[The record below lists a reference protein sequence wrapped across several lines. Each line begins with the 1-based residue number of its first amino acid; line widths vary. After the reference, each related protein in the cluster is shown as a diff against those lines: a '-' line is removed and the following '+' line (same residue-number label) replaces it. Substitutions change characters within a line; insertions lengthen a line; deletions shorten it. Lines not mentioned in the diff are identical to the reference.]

1 MMKTKEL
8 AGLNRKI
15 VLRRSPQ
22 RQVEEFLLSQVPR
35 FKAPTNLRRWK
46 HEIRRLRMAAL
57 SKIYLRGWPRKIVGA
72 RPRIVWGETL
82 RPDPSYIIR
91 KFRFEAF
98 PDYWIPTLLYEPLG
112 RQGKLPAVLNPNGHH
127 SGGKAAIYKQIR
139 CANLARRGV
148 LALNFEFIGMSEL
161 GGDIDHDNIG
171 LLDIAGRAGVGLFY
185 LAMRK
190 ALDLLMAHPRIDTTR
205 VGMTGLSGGGWQTIV
220 LSALD
225 PRITLSVP
233 VAGYTS
239 FRGSV
244 KHKDI
249 GDWEQ
254 TPPDQATVL
263 DYQGMTAMLAPRP
276 ALLILNE
283 KDDCC
288 FVARHTK
295 PEIYDAVRPTWR
307 AFGALDRFEFYSNR
321 VPGTHNYDA
330 DNRSQF
336 YRFINR
342 HFGLKS
348 PTHDTHRPDEIYPE
362 SRLNVGL
369 PPEQTSVLVMARQ
382 CAHAAARKLTMPETA
397 LQRRQLRRKLAE
409 VIRLPRYGRATARIT
424 RRRKGIRL
432 MELRVGPWLLPMTWV
447 PDDFVRATWLIVND
461 QPNFAELSPSLRVQ
475 GTRVFLDVLGT
486 SGFDVEF
493 RPLSMIKTAGQR
505 ILGIQVAQILA
516 AIRFV
521 AKASGTPRLCVS
533 GNGPCSALACLV
545 AGALEPSLFRRIS
558 VTWELSTLTYLFDRA
573 TRFPE
578 APSLY
583 CPDLLTVADIPQM
596 MALLEDVEYVQP
608 GRCVRTEKVRPFD
621 K

>member
-1 MMKTKEL
+1 MMKTNDL
-8 AGLNRKI
+8 ARLNKKI

-22 RQVEEFLLSQVPR
+22 RQVEAFLLSQVPR
-35 FKAPTNLRRWK
+35 FRAPTNLHRWK
-46 HEIRRLRMAAL
+46 HESRRLRSAAL
-57 SKIYLRGWPRKIVGA
+57 SKIYLRGWPRKVVEA
-72 RPRIVWGETL
+72 RPRIVWGKTL

-91 KFRFEAF
+91 KLRFEAF
-98 PDYWIPTLLYEPLG
+98 PDYWIPALLYEPLG
-112 RQGKLPAVLNPNGHH
+112 RKGKLPAVLNPNGHH

-161 GGDIDHDNIG
+161 GGDHDHDNIG
-171 LLDIAGRAGVGLFY
+171 LLDIAGRSGVGLFY

-190 ALDLLMAHPRIDTTR
+190 ALDLLLAHSRIDKTR

-220 LSALD
+220 LTALD

-239 FRGSV
+239 FHARV
-244 KHKDI
+244 KNKVDI

-254 TPPDQATVL
+254 TPPGQEAVL
-263 DYQGMTAMLAPRP
+263 DYQTMTAMLAPRP

-288 FVARHTK
+288 FVAGRTK

-307 AFGALDRFEFYSNR
+307 AFGALDRFECYVNR
-321 VPGTHNYDA
+321 DPGTHNYDA

-342 HFGLKS
+342 HFGLQS
-348 PTHDTHRPDEIYPE
+348 PTHDTHHPDEIYPE

-369 PPEQTSVLVMARQ
+369 PLQQTSVLVMARQ
-382 CAHAAARKLTMPETA
+382 CAHAAARKLPMPTTA
-397 LQRRQLRRKLAE
+397 AQRRQLRRRLAK
-409 VIRLPRYGRATARIT
+409 VIRLPRYGTATTRIT

-447 PDDFVRATWLIVND
+447 PDDSVRSTWLLVND
-461 QPNFAELSPSLRVQ
+461 QPDFAEPAPSLRVQ

-486 SGFDVEF
+486 SGFDIEF
-493 RPLSMIKTAGQR
+493 RYLSMIKTTAQR
-505 ILGIQVAQILA
+505 QLGIQVAQILA
-516 AIRFV
+516 AARFV
-521 AKASGTPRLCVS
+521 AKTSRTPRLCLS
-533 GNGPCSALACLV
+533 GNGTGSAFACLV
-545 AGALEPSLFRRIS
+545 AAALEPSRFRRLS
-558 VTWELSTLTYLFDRA
+558 VTWEHSTLLHLFDRA
-573 TRFPE
+573 TRYPE
-578 APSLY
+578 APSLF

-596 MALLEDVEYVQP
+596 MALLEDVEYVRP
-608 GRCVRTEKVRPFD
+608 GRCVRMEKSPAL
-621 K
+621 